1 MKKWEKQTMKIAAL
15 GAMALTLAGCATAKS
30 SSSQGNNPGKTIK
43 IGVNMELSGSAAGYG
58 EQQKQG
64 IQLAVKKINKSGG
77 IKVGGTKKKIQ
88 LVIRDNKTSNT
99 TAASVAP

>member
-77 IKVGGTKKKIQ
+77 IKVGGDQ
-88 LVIRDNKTSNT
+88 EEN
-99 TAASVAP
+99 SVGDSGQ

>member
-58 EQQKQG
+58 EQQKEGYYEKENTLCIGSG
-64 IQLAVKKINKSGG
+64 IASDRLRKQQL
-77 IKVGGTKKKIQ
+77 
-88 LVIRDNKTSNT
+88 
-99 TAASVAP
+99 